1 MDQKRKKISQ
11 RQVTEM
17 ELHFAVPFSA
27 KINEKTSVHL
37 DSVHGT
43 TLNMSMACVS
53 EKGTFNK
60 QYISE
65 YEWTKHWIDHLP
77 EDSGLIVSVS
87 L

>member
-1 MDQKRKKISQ
+1 MDQKRKKLRQ

-27 KINEKTSVHL
+27 EVNEKALVYL

-53 EKGTFNK
+53 EKVTFNK

-65 YEWTKHWIDHLP
+65 YEWRKH
-77 EDSGLIVSVS
+77 
-87 L
+87 

>member
-27 KINEKTSVHL
+27 KINEKTSMHL

-65 YEWTKHWIDHLP
+65 YEWTKH
-77 EDSGLIVSVS
+77 
-87 L
+87 